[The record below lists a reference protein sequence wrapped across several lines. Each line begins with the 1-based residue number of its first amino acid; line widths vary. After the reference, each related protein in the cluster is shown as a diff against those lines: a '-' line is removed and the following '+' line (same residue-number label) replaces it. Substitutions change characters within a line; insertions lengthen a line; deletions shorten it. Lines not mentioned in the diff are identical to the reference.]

1 MAEPKHLN
9 TTELDPQ
16 KIKENLI
23 EYFKREDSPYK
34 DWDFEGSGLDLL
46 VTLLAN
52 NTHMNAILASV
63 AFNES
68 FIDSAQLRKNVI
80 SRAKLLGYIPR
91 SKTAATAQIE
101 LTFTARSNLSSAEK
115 TENLVL
121 PRGTEFTAETEDATL
136 NFITLEDVAATY
148 QNNGTYVFSVANGN
162 PITIYQ
168 GVLKK
173 QNFTFDSTVSR
184 PKHVINDRNIDT
196 TTLTVTVKEN
206 EIAES
211 GNTFVEFS
219 DIAETTGLSNVF
231 FLQENA
237 QGFYE
242 IEFGDGILGA
252 QLKNLNRIETEFIST
267 SGSEG
272 NGITKFFYA
281 SGTLN
286 RTDGTSP
293 IINLVSQ
300 SGGGAEKE
308 SISSVRFNAPNSLI
322 TQNRAVTAK
331 DYQNLIVEN
340 FGAVDAIN
348 VWGGEDEVLFDPD
361 NFYLYA
367 GKVYICIKPTYGNVL
382 TVSDKASIQ
391 ALLDTKKVFTIRSFF
406 VDPEFTRIGMN
417 VKFTYQENK
426 TNESLA
432 ALTQRVKNVVEFYEE
447 EALTSFDGVFRTSNL
462 LTDIDESSEAIISS
476 SIQISL
482 NKDTTIGTVAPSEDV
497 VLYYGT
503 ELKNTGNISTDPYVT
518 TNTFEDVNSPTGIVY
533 IRDVV
538 DPSSPPLATRPL
550 KIYNRVV
557 DGPDTDT
564 GLTVGVLNPS
574 TGKIAI
580 YGSAGSPSYTNFVTT
595 ENDTLLTFTAAPTNS
610 DIYPDRNNILD
621 IDPSII
627 SVVGT
632 RDNS

>member
-1 MAEPKHLN
+1 MSEPKHLN

-23 EYFKREDSPYK
+23 DYFKREDSPYK
-34 DWDFEGSGLDLL
+34 DWDFQGSGLDLL

-173 QNFTFDSTVSR
+173 QNFTFDSTVTR
-184 PKHVINDRNIDT
+184 PKHVITDRNIDT

-382 TVSDKASIQ
+382 TASDKASIQ

-432 ALTQRVKNVVEFYEE
+432 ALTQRVKKVVEFYEE

-574 TGKIAI
+574 TGKIII
-580 YGSAGSPSYTNFVTT
+580 YGSAGSPSYTSFVTT